1 MKIIDQIWQVGGDA
15 LSAPGDAA
23 VYQIISFTPWPRPKF
38 MVGSFRDSIAKCQS
52 SNNVFK
58 LGSAKAGRYS
68 ITPAIAIANLLSLR
82 NFVIVFK
89 TKYAKG
95 I

>member
-52 SNNVFK
+52 SNNVF
-58 LGSAKAGRYS
+58 
-68 ITPAIAIANLLSLR
+68 
-82 NFVIVFK
+82 
-89 TKYAKG
+89 
-95 I
+95 